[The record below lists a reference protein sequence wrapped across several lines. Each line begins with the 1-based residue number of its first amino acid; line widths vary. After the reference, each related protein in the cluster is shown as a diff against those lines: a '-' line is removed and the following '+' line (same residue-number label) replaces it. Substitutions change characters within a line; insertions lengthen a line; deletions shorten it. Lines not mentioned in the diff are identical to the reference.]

1 MSEIWLNGFEDGKK
15 IQAIKGIRAVSG
27 WSLKDSKALAYD
39 VERGVRRAVV
49 PHPSMTVIDA
59 QATLSEHGVQFDVQR
74 IPLDIL
80 VSALAEYP
88 PHITVGDLCAVLTAA
103 RA

>member
-1 MSEIWLNGFEDGKK
+1 
-15 IQAIKGIRAVSG
+15 
-27 WSLKDSKALAYD
+27 
-39 VERGVRRAVV
+39 
-49 PHPSMTVIDA
+49 MTVIDA